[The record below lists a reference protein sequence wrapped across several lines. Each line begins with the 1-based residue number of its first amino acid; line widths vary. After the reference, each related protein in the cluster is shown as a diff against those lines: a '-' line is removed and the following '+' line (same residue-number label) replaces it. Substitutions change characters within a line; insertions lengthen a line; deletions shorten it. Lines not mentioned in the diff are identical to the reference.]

1 MPKLICAEV
10 NENFR
15 NLCRSSCAQVHPCRS
30 SVTRYDLVP
39 ATRGAHQV
47 WPAYQNLEF
56 WFHFFRENIF
66 KIFSDFAKSEK
77 YFFLFFWLQKN
88 EVRNKKYFISDFGK
102 WSQKNIK
109 KYFSDLAKSEKYLFL
124 FFWFHFFQ
132 IRILIVTLHM
142 CTTCY
147 NSNVHLMSRLK
158 GQLFG
163 GPIMKYECFH

>member
-1 MPKLICAEV
+1 MDYSRLEKTIYHSPSSFTVPKSGEIASIPYNRMQTV
-10 NENFR
+10 
-15 NLCRSSCAQVHPCRS
+15 SS
-30 SVTRYDLVP
+30 
-39 ATRGAHQV
+39 RGAHQV

-77 YFFLFFWLQKN
+77 YFFLFFWLQNN
-88 EVRNKKYFISDFGK
+88 EVRNKKYYISDFGK

-132 IRILIVTLHM
+132 IRMLILTSKITL
-142 CTTCY
+142 
-147 NSNVHLMSRLK
+147 S
-158 GQLFG
+158 
-163 GPIMKYECFH
+163 